1 MKLMA
6 AIREIEVLGPRRLT
20 EQEIEQGKLEVKK
33 QEKLEEHSLQFQAWL
48 GRHGDFEQ

>member
-6 AIREIEVLGPRRLT
+6 AIREIEVSGPRRLS
-20 EQEIEQGKLEVKK
+20 EQEIEQGKLEMRQQEQLK
-33 QEKLEEHSLQFQAWL
+33 QHSLQFKAWL